1 MLIFADDY
9 TGIPCLF
16 CFFCGMN
23 KHKAGFVNI
32 IGLPNV
38 GKSTLMNRLTGERLA
53 IMSPK
58 AQTTRGRLIGIVNED
73 DFQIVFSDTPGYI
86 NEPAYALQQ
95 SMNSFV
101 KEAFEDA
108 DILLF
113 ITDKYQKV
121 EEQEALIAYCNK
133 TKLPTIVL
141 LNKVDLC
148 KQDELPKLQE
158 QWEQLIPN
166 AQFLA
171 VSAKENFNVEHIV
184 KMIVT
189 LLPENPPYYDKEM
202 LTDRNMRFFV
212 SEIVREKIFLQ
223 YEKEIPYSC
232 EVVVEEYKE
241 SDTLDKI
248 RCIIFVERDSQKNI
262 LIGAKGSA
270 INKLG
275 IEARK
280 EIEAFLGKKVYLD
293 LFVKVRAN
301 WRSNELDLKRFGY
314 KND

>member
-1 MLIFADDY
+1 
-9 TGIPCLF
+9 
-16 CFFCGMN
+16 
-23 KHKAGFVNI
+23 
-32 IGLPNV
+32 
-38 GKSTLMNRLTGERLA
+38 
-53 IMSPK
+53 
-58 AQTTRGRLIGIVNED
+58 
-73 DFQIVFSDTPGYI
+73 
-86 NEPAYALQQ
+86 
-95 SMNSFV
+95 
-101 KEAFEDA
+101 
-108 DILLF
+108 
-113 ITDKYQKV
+113 
-121 EEQEALIAYCNK
+121 
-133 TKLPTIVL
+133 
-141 LNKVDLC
+141 
-148 KQDELPKLQE
+148 
-158 QWEQLIPN
+158 
-166 AQFLA
+166 
-171 VSAKENFNVEHIV
+171 
-184 KMIVT
+184 
-189 LLPENPPYYDKEM
+189 PYYDKEM

-241 SDTLDKI
+241 SDALDKI

>member
-1 MLIFADDY
+1 
-9 TGIPCLF
+9 
-16 CFFCGMN
+16 MN

-32 IGLPNV
+32 VGLPNV

-86 NEPAYALQQ
+86 NEPAYALQK
-95 SMNSFV
+95 SMNGFV
-101 KEAFEDA
+101 EEAFEDA
-108 DILLF
+108 DVLLF

-148 KQDELPKLQE
+148 KNDELQKLQS
-158 QWEQLIPN
+158 QWEKLIPN
-166 AQFLA
+166 SRFLA
-171 VSAKENFNVEHIV
+171 ISAKENFNVAGVVQLILEY
-184 KMIVT
+184 
-189 LLPENPPYYDKEM
+189 LPESPSYYDKET
-202 LTDRNMRFFV
+202 LTDKNTRYFV

-232 EVVVEEYKE
+232 EVVVEDYKE
-241 SDTLDKI
+241 TETLDKI

-262 LIGAKGSA
+262 LIGAKGTA

-280 EIEAFLGKKVYLD
+280 EIEAFLDKKVYLD

-301 WRSNELDLKRFGY
+301 WRNNEQDLRRFGY
-314 KND
+314 KE